1 MYNALA
7 GLGGAGQVDATAQN
21 NAGIALHTTFAVFG
35 FLVGIAHNYLY
46 VAHVCA
52 TVGNCRC

>member
-21 NAGIALHTTFAVFG
+21 NAGIALHTAFAIVG
-35 FLVGIAHNYLY
+35 FLVGVAHNYLY
-46 VAHVCA
+46 VRAHCLDEL
-52 TVGNCRC
+52 